1 MFDGCPFPPARL
13 HGRYPENLL
22 AESRLEHALRAA
34 VGRLPLAARVRPALL
49 ARLVRRVEEAGEPLR
64 LVEDAGLA
72 VMARA
77 LRPRLRESGLRHDL
91 VIQAFALVREVAA
104 RRLGMRHYPV
114 QIMGGFVLLFGM
126 VAEMETGEGK
136 TLTATLA
143 ACTAALAGIPVHVIT
158 VNDYLAR
165 RDAECTRPIYDFFG
179 LSLGTIVSGMSLE
192 ARRATYACDIAYC
205 TNKEVVFDYLKDR
218 ISLGRRPGAI
228 QLSVRRMTGEG
239 GHASLLLRGL
249 PFAIV
254 DEADSVLIDEART
267 PLIISG
273 PGSEVADGEDL
284 YQGAI
289 ETAARFEEGAHF
301 TIDHAKRTLELTED
315 GKGLIA
321 LLAAV
326 LGGVWQGTRRRE
338 QLITQAL
345 SALHLFKLDRDY
357 LVQEGKVK
365 IIDEYT
371 GRVMA
376 DRSWELGLHQLIE
389 AKEEV
394 PISPRNETIA
404 KISYQRFF
412 RRYCYLSGMTGTARE
427 VTGELWSVYRLN
439 VVRLDTNRPLVRCPL
454 PFRYFRS
461 AEEKWRALAERVR
474 EVHATGRPVLIGTR
488 TVGASE
494 EVSRRLWRAGLHHVV
509 LNARQDEDEA
519 EIIAQAGNAGR
530 ITVATNMAGRGT
542 DIRLGAGVKDLGGLH
557 VIATELHDAR
567 RIDRQLF
574 GRCGRQGDPGS
585 YEALVS
591 FEDEIFARRSKTVM
605 GGLACRFGG
614 DGVVGRVVARL
625 FSDEVQ
631 RWMQNAHF
639 RLRNE
644 LLKFDEQSE
653 KTMAFSGRGE

>member
-1 MFDGCPFPPARL
+1 MFDLSLFPPARL

-22 AESRLEHALRAA
+22 TESRLEHALRAGL
-34 VGRLPLAARVRPALL
+34 GRLPLAATVRPSLL
-49 ARLVRRVEEAGEPLR
+49 RRLAGRVEQAGESMRLLDDRELAAVARTLKPQLR
-64 LVEDAGLA
+64 RAGL
-72 VMARA
+72 R
-77 LRPRLRESGLRHDL
+77 RDL
-91 VIQAFALVREVAA
+91 VVRAFALVREVAS
-104 RRLGMRHYPV
+104 RRVGMRHYPV
-114 QIMGGFVLLFGM
+114 QVMGGFVLLLGM

-165 RDAECTRPIYDFFG
+165 RDAGITRPIYDFLG
-179 LSLGTIVSGMSLE
+179 LSVGTIVSGMSPA
-192 ARRATYACDIAYC
+192 ARRETYACDIAYC

-218 ISLGRRPGAI
+218 IALGSRPGAI
-228 QLSVRRMTGEG
+228 QLSVRRLCGKG
-239 GHASLLLRGL
+239 GQASLLMRGL

-273 PGSEVADGEDL
+273 PGAEVSDGEEL
-284 YQGAI
+284 YHNAV

-301 TIDHAKRTLELTED
+301 TIDHGKRTLELTED

-326 LGGVWQGTRRRE
+326 LGSAWQGARRRE

-357 LVQEGKVK
+357 LVHGGKVK

-389 AKEEV
+389 AKEGLA
-394 PISPRNETIA
+394 ISPRNETIA

-412 RRYCYLSGMTGTARE
+412 RRYCFLAGMTGTARE
-427 VTGELWSVYRLN
+427 VAGELWSVYRLN
-439 VVRLDTNRPLVRCPL
+439 VVRVGTNKPLIRTAL
-454 PFRYFRS
+454 PFRYYKS
-461 AEEKWRALAERVR
+461 LEEKWRALGERVR
-474 EVHATGRPVLIGTR
+474 ELHQSGRPVLIGTK
-488 TVGASE
+488 TVAASE
-494 EVSRRLWRAGLHHVV
+494 EVSRRLWRAGVQHVV
-509 LNARQDEDEA
+509 LNARQDENEA
-519 EIIAQAGNAGR
+519 QIIAEAGNAGKV
-530 ITVATNMAGRGT
+530 TVATNMAGRGT
-542 DIRLGAGVKDLGGLH
+542 DIHLGPEVKELGGLH
-557 VIATELHDAR
+557 VIATELHDAK

-591 FEDEIFARRSKTVM
+591 FEDEIFSRRSKTLV
-605 GGLACRFGG
+605 GVVACRCGG
-614 DGVVGRVVARL
+614 EGVLGRVVARL

-639 RLRNE
+639 HLRSE
-644 LLKFDEQSE
+644 LLRFDEQSE
-653 KTMAFSGRGE
+653 KIMAFSGKGE